1 MVTGGDI
8 SAAYKELAKRSGKRR
23 DMVCAEGAQLDK
35 SPQAGRGAGMEQG
48 KGAGRAEGP
57 GSDLGP
63 R

>member
-35 SPQAGRGAGMEQG
+35 SPQAGMGSGDGAG
-48 KGAGRAEGP
+48 KGSGEG
-57 GSDLGP
+57 
-63 R
+63 